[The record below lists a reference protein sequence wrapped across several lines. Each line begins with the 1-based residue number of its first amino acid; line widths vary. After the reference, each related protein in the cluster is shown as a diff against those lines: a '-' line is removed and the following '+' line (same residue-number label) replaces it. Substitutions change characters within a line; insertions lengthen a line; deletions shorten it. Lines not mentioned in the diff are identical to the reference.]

1 MHYLLAM
8 LIHMFKYILSIFF
21 ALITSLTIQS
31 SPISEADSS
40 SYTQR
45 DYEEEIERKST
56 ELMISRIHLWA
67 FFTMAVLTSV
77 FALRLYHE
85 KRIIS
90 RKNHALAAQIAE
102 ALEYKDLK
110 RQLENQIQ
118 APQVQETADIDMS
131 TMDDEQLFR
140 ALSLKIE
147 HEKLYLDPDFDRQ
160 TLIDL
165 TGLSKERIAAF
176 SRGGKQISLPG
187 YINVLRLE
195 HASRLLI
202 DQSGIDIDQVARES
216 GFASRK
222 YFSSKFKA
230 HFSIS
235 PTEFR
240 QARL

>member
-1 MHYLLAM
+1 MY
-8 LIHMFKYILSIFF
+8 KYILSIFF

-31 SPISEADSS
+31 RPPISEADSS
-40 SYTQR
+40 SYSTSYTQR

-67 FFTMAVLTSV
+67 FFTMAILTSV

-90 RKNHALAAQIAE
+90 RKNRALAAQIAE

-118 APQVQETADIDMS
+118 VPQVQETADIDMS

-165 TGLSKERIAAF
+165 TGLSKERIGAAF

-202 DQSGIDIDQVARES
+202 DQPGIDIDQVARES

>member
-1 MHYLLAM
+1 
-8 LIHMFKYILSIFF
+8 MFKYILSIFF

>member
-1 MHYLLAM
+1 
-8 LIHMFKYILSIFF
+8 MFKYILSIFF

-56 ELMISRIHLWA
+56 ELMISRIHLLA
-67 FFTMAVLTSV
+67 FFTMAILTSV